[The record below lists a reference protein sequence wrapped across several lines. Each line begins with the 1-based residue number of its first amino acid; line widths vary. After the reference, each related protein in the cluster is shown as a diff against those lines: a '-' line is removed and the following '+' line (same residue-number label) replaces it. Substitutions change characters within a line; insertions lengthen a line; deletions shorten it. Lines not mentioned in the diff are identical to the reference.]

1 MILVSL
7 IAVMSIFLNVVQEM
21 VKVIKIIK
29 KDKSIRKSK
38 NLRVNVVKNV
48 STESVE
54 SRHIKKSKISST
66 VKTSGSYIES
76 K

>member
-1 MILVSL
+1 MSLVSL

-48 STESVE
+48 STENVE
-54 SRHIKKSKISST
+54 SRHIKNLKFQIQ
-66 VKTSGSYIES
+66 
-76 K
+76 